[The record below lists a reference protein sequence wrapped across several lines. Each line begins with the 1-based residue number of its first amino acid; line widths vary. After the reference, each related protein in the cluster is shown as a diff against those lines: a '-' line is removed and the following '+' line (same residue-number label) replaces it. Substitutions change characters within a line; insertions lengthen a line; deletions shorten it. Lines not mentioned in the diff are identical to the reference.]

1 VYGKV
6 RKDLASILTG
16 QSLFYCFENQ
26 IKILRKSIFTD
37 FEKQVIQGCSQKD
50 QINENFS
57 EITTEGYN
65 NSIKRFKKLSESL
78 IVDGTSWGQ
87 QVIADEAE
95 LASQIYSLINNA
107 REKEIDKLQMLTQL
121 AAKDSL
127 EQIINK
133 PIYDLDSDFWEQMRV
148 PFVREMTEIST
159 SNA

>member
-1 VYGKV
+1 M

-95 LASQIYSLINNA
+95 LASQIQSLINNA
-107 REKEIDKLQMLTQL
+107 REKEIDKL
-121 AAKDSL
+121 
-127 EQIINK
+127 
-133 PIYDLDSDFWEQMRV
+133 
-148 PFVREMTEIST
+148 
-159 SNA
+159 